1 MIAAAGRLVR
11 VAQNCLP
18 AYGTDVRGV
27 EITRLTPTD
36 YAERPLAGPPLA
48 APGNRGWNS
57 QGMHHL
63 ATAASSAESWLAVT
77 DGWRMEAAS

>member
-1 MIAAAGRLVR
+1 VR
-11 VAQNCLP
+11 VAQTCLP

-48 APGNRGWNS
+48 AAGNRGWNS

-63 ATAASSAESWLAVT
+63 AIAPTVDGRWLAAT